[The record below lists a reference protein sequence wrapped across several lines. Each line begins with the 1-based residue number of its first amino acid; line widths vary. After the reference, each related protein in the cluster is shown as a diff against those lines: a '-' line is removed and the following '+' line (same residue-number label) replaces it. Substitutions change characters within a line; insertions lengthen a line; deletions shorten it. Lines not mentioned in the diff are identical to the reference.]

1 MLVLGTLIQPRTSAL
16 MAFHWGM
23 FAAPEAPRE
32 LGSKVAGAWLE
43 AAPEELAAEELPLF
57 TGAELEAVPLE
68 AGVLEAWLEEPEDW
82 LEELEDSLLA
92 VGLLSLGSCC
102 SASCWFRS
110 ARR

>member
-1 MLVLGTLIQPRTSAL
+1 

-82 LEELEDSLLA
+82 LEEPEDWLEELEDACWLWDS
-92 VGLLSLGSCC
+92 SSWGSCC